1 MESVEGSFETSVPYD
16 VIAGL
21 VRKQLNE
28 GGQWTVESYSVDGSG
43 ATKRPY
49 SMSANAYVMI
59 PNMDTVN
66 TAIEKMNQVKEGK

>member
-1 MESVEGSFETSVPYD
+1 MHCFF

-21 VRKQLNE
+21 VRKQLND
-28 GGQWTVESYSVDGSG
+28 GGQWTVESYRVDGSG

-59 PNMDTVN
+59 P
-66 TAIEKMNQVKEGK
+66 IENQV